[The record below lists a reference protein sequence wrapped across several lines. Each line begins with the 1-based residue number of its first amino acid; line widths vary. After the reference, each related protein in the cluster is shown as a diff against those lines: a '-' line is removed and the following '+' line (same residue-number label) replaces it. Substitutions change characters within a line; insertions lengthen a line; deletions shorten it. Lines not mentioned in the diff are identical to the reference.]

1 MERAAQ
7 VLGEPRC
14 KGSPGGAVACI
25 EQRLES
31 RQEAI
36 NALCARA
43 AHPHRFGMANST
55 LPKCPNST
63 QSPHEIGDGSSFPS
77 EVQQSRN

>member
-25 EQRLES
+25 QQRLES
-31 RQEAI
+31 RQEAV
-36 NALCARA
+36 NLYCARG
-43 AHPHRFGMANST
+43 AHHDRTAKRATAQCSCSMST
-55 LPKCPNST
+55 PL
-63 QSPHEIGDGSSFPS
+63 H
-77 EVQQSRN
+77 